1 MLFHISICELFSS
14 DIVMDNTPLLK
25 EKDALDIGKNRMKM
39 CHNSKD
45 IVFYICKKIVASGPG
60 RLGVL

>member
-1 MLFHISICELFSS
+1 MLFDISICALFSS

-25 EKDALDIGKNRMKM
+25 EKDPLDIGKKSMKM
-39 CHNSKD
+39 CRDSKD